1 MRGETLVRRVLIQVS
16 NCTFEGNHAAV
27 SGTTAGAELSNVNW
41 AWLTRALTPPLL
53 HTGGG
58 LSMLFSAPLVGDS
71 QTKVVDSVF
80 FNNSCSSAGGV
91 QTCK

>member
-1 MRGETLVRRVLIQVS
+1 
-16 NCTFEGNHAAV
+16 
-27 SGTTAGAELSNVNW
+27 
-41 AWLTRALTPPLL
+41 
-53 HTGGG
+53 
-58 LSMLFSAPLVGDS
+58 MLFSAPLVGDS